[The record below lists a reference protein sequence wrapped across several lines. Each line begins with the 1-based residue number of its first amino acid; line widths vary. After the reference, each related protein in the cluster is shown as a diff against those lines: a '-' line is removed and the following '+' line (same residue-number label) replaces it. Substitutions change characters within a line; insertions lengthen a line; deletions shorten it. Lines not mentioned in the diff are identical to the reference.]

1 MGMYMD
7 LIRLVRRAIE
17 EARNGGRDYLGQS
30 DFAVR
35 QVLSVRP
42 DMSAS
47 DAVKAVDVIR
57 TA

>member
-1 MGMYMD
+1 MYMD

-17 EARNGGRDYLGQS
+17 EARSGGRDYLGQS
-30 DFAVR
+30 EFAVR
-35 QVLSVRP
+35 TVLSVRP
-42 DMSAS
+42 DMTAS

>member
-30 DFAVR
+30 EFAVR
-35 QVLSVRP
+35 MVLSVRP

-47 DAVKAVDVIR
+47 EASKAVDVIR

>member
-17 EARNGGRDYLGQS
+17 EARNAGRDYLGQS

-35 QVLSVRP
+35 MVLRVRP

-47 DAVKAVDVIR
+47 EASKAVDVIR